1 MAGRTADE
9 ASVTRPVTHV
19 GSGVERRRDSK
30 RPQVGVD
37 GERGPVPQLVGPTQE
52 AVAFDVGVLGRDPET
67 FRQLTQP
74 VRQPGRVE
82 PTGVDDDLDASVHRQ
97 AEAVLHLSHDR
108 RGVPPVGI
116 GRPHQRARVGRRF
129 PQGLARPTVRA
140 QLGLAVTARPYGES
154 TPPIDS
160 EAHAMTMTEDDRYH
174 LHQQLEEA
182 LDERGA
188 NTMME
193 LLPPVGW
200 ADVTTKRD
208 LDQLEERMDL
218 RFQNVDLRF
227 DNVDSRLDE
236 ISENTSLR
244 LNQAAETT
252 NLRFDQAAESTNLR
266 FDQAAESTNLRFDQ
280 AAESTNL
287 RFNQAAESTNL
298 RFEKVE
304 KRIDAQAD
312 RIISKLLTI
321 LVPIIAVA
329 VAFLTAMSV
338 WGPG

>member
-1 MAGRTADE
+1 
-9 ASVTRPVTHV
+9 
-19 GSGVERRRDSK
+19 
-30 RPQVGVD
+30 
-37 GERGPVPQLVGPTQE
+37 
-52 AVAFDVGVLGRDPET
+52 
-67 FRQLTQP
+67 
-74 VRQPGRVE
+74 
-82 PTGVDDDLDASVHRQ
+82 
-97 AEAVLHLSHDR
+97 
-108 RGVPPVGI
+108 
-116 GRPHQRARVGRRF
+116 
-129 PQGLARPTVRA
+129 
-140 QLGLAVTARPYGES
+140 
-154 TPPIDS
+154 
-160 EAHAMTMTEDDRYH
+160 MTMTEHDRYH
-174 LHQQLEEA
+174 LHQQLEEV

-236 ISENTSLR
+236 ISEITGLR
-244 LNQAAETT
+244 FNQAT
-252 NLRFDQAAESTNLR
+252 ESTNLR
-266 FDQAAESTNLRFDQ
+266 FD
-280 AAESTNL
+280 
-287 RFNQAAESTNL
+287 QAAESTNL

>member
-1 MAGRTADE
+1 
-9 ASVTRPVTHV
+9 
-19 GSGVERRRDSK
+19 
-30 RPQVGVD
+30 
-37 GERGPVPQLVGPTQE
+37 
-52 AVAFDVGVLGRDPET
+52 
-67 FRQLTQP
+67 
-74 VRQPGRVE
+74 
-82 PTGVDDDLDASVHRQ
+82 
-97 AEAVLHLSHDR
+97 
-108 RGVPPVGI
+108 
-116 GRPHQRARVGRRF
+116 
-129 PQGLARPTVRA
+129 
-140 QLGLAVTARPYGES
+140 
-154 TPPIDS
+154 
-160 EAHAMTMTEDDRYH
+160 MTMTEDDRYH

-244 LNQAAETT
+244 LNQAAE
-252 NLRFDQAAESTNLR
+252 STNLR
-266 FDQAAESTNLRFDQ
+266 FD
-280 AAESTNL
+280 
-287 RFNQAAESTNL
+287 QAAESTNL

-329 VAFLTAMSV
+329 VAFMTAMSV

>member
-1 MAGRTADE
+1 MTVTEE
-9 ASVTRPVTHV
+9 A
-19 GSGVERRRDSK
+19 
-30 RPQVGVD
+30 
-37 GERGPVPQLVGPTQE
+37 
-52 AVAFDVGVLGRDPET
+52 
-67 FRQLTQP
+67 
-74 VRQPGRVE
+74 
-82 PTGVDDDLDASVHRQ
+82 
-97 AEAVLHLSHDR
+97 
-108 RGVPPVGI
+108 
-116 GRPHQRARVGRRF
+116 
-129 PQGLARPTVRA
+129 
-140 QLGLAVTARPYGES
+140 
-154 TPPIDS
+154 
-160 EAHAMTMTEDDRYH
+160 RYH
-174 LHQQLEEA
+174 LHQQL
-182 LDERGA
+182 DDSVGQKGA

-208 LDQLEERMDL
+208 LGQLEERMDL

-236 ISENTSLR
+236 ISEITGLR
-244 LNQAAETT
+244 FNQATE
-252 NLRFDQAAESTNLR
+252 N
-266 FDQAAESTNLRFDQ
+266 
-280 AAESTNL
+280 TNL
-287 RFNQAAESTNL
+287 RFNQAADSTNLRFDKATESTNL

>member
-1 MAGRTADE
+1 
-9 ASVTRPVTHV
+9 
-19 GSGVERRRDSK
+19 
-30 RPQVGVD
+30 
-37 GERGPVPQLVGPTQE
+37 
-52 AVAFDVGVLGRDPET
+52 
-67 FRQLTQP
+67 
-74 VRQPGRVE
+74 
-82 PTGVDDDLDASVHRQ
+82 
-97 AEAVLHLSHDR
+97 
-108 RGVPPVGI
+108 
-116 GRPHQRARVGRRF
+116 
-129 PQGLARPTVRA
+129 
-140 QLGLAVTARPYGES
+140 
-154 TPPIDS
+154 
-160 EAHAMTMTEDDRYH
+160 MTMTEDDRYH

-244 LNQAAETT
+244 LNQAAE
-252 NLRFDQAAESTNLR
+252 STNLR
-266 FDQAAESTNLRFDQ
+266 FD
-280 AAESTNL
+280 
-287 RFNQAAESTNL
+287 QAAESTNL

>member
-1 MAGRTADE
+1 MTVTEE
-9 ASVTRPVTHV
+9 A
-19 GSGVERRRDSK
+19 
-30 RPQVGVD
+30 
-37 GERGPVPQLVGPTQE
+37 
-52 AVAFDVGVLGRDPET
+52 
-67 FRQLTQP
+67 
-74 VRQPGRVE
+74 
-82 PTGVDDDLDASVHRQ
+82 
-97 AEAVLHLSHDR
+97 
-108 RGVPPVGI
+108 
-116 GRPHQRARVGRRF
+116 
-129 PQGLARPTVRA
+129 
-140 QLGLAVTARPYGES
+140 
-154 TPPIDS
+154 
-160 EAHAMTMTEDDRYH
+160 RYH
-174 LHQQLEEA
+174 RLQQLDDSVGEK
-182 LDERGA
+182 GA

-236 ISENTSLR
+236 ISEITGLR
-244 LNQAAETT
+244 FNQATE
-252 NLRFDQAAESTNLR
+252 N
-266 FDQAAESTNLRFDQ
+266 
-280 AAESTNL
+280 TNL
-287 RFNQAAESTNL
+287 RFNQAADSTNLCFDQATESTNL

-329 VAFLTAMSV
+329 VAFMTAMSV

>member
-1 MAGRTADE
+1 
-9 ASVTRPVTHV
+9 
-19 GSGVERRRDSK
+19 
-30 RPQVGVD
+30 
-37 GERGPVPQLVGPTQE
+37 
-52 AVAFDVGVLGRDPET
+52 
-67 FRQLTQP
+67 
-74 VRQPGRVE
+74 
-82 PTGVDDDLDASVHRQ
+82 
-97 AEAVLHLSHDR
+97 
-108 RGVPPVGI
+108 
-116 GRPHQRARVGRRF
+116 
-129 PQGLARPTVRA
+129 
-140 QLGLAVTARPYGES
+140 
-154 TPPIDS
+154 
-160 EAHAMTMTEDDRYH
+160 MTMTEHDRYH
-174 LHQQLEEA
+174 LHQQLEEV

-236 ISENTSLR
+236 ISEITGLR
-244 LNQAAETT
+244 FNQATE
-252 NLRFDQAAESTNLR
+252 N
-266 FDQAAESTNLRFDQ
+266 
-280 AAESTNL
+280 TNL

>member
-1 MAGRTADE
+1 
-9 ASVTRPVTHV
+9 
-19 GSGVERRRDSK
+19 
-30 RPQVGVD
+30 
-37 GERGPVPQLVGPTQE
+37 
-52 AVAFDVGVLGRDPET
+52 
-67 FRQLTQP
+67 
-74 VRQPGRVE
+74 
-82 PTGVDDDLDASVHRQ
+82 
-97 AEAVLHLSHDR
+97 
-108 RGVPPVGI
+108 
-116 GRPHQRARVGRRF
+116 
-129 PQGLARPTVRA
+129 
-140 QLGLAVTARPYGES
+140 
-154 TPPIDS
+154 
-160 EAHAMTMTEDDRYH
+160 MTMTEHDRYH
-174 LHQQLEEA
+174 LHQQLEEV

-244 LNQAAETT
+244 LNQAAE
-252 NLRFDQAAESTNLR
+252 STNLR
-266 FDQAAESTNLRFDQ
+266 FD
-280 AAESTNL
+280 
-287 RFNQAAESTNL
+287 QAAESTNL

>member
-1 MAGRTADE
+1 
-9 ASVTRPVTHV
+9 
-19 GSGVERRRDSK
+19 
-30 RPQVGVD
+30 
-37 GERGPVPQLVGPTQE
+37 
-52 AVAFDVGVLGRDPET
+52 
-67 FRQLTQP
+67 
-74 VRQPGRVE
+74 
-82 PTGVDDDLDASVHRQ
+82 
-97 AEAVLHLSHDR
+97 
-108 RGVPPVGI
+108 
-116 GRPHQRARVGRRF
+116 
-129 PQGLARPTVRA
+129 
-140 QLGLAVTARPYGES
+140 
-154 TPPIDS
+154 
-160 EAHAMTMTEDDRYH
+160 MTMTEHDRYH
-174 LHQQLEEA
+174 LHQQLEEV

-236 ISENTSLR
+236 ISEITGLR
-244 LNQAAETT
+244 FNQATDST
-252 NLRFDQAAESTNLR
+252 NLRFDKAAESTNLC
-266 FDQAAESTNLRFDQ
+266 FDK
-280 AAESTNL
+280 
-287 RFNQAAESTNL
+287 AAESTNL

-321 LVPIIAVA
+321 LVPVIAVA
-329 VAFLTAMSV
+329 EAFLTAMSV

>member
-1 MAGRTADE
+1 LILYT
-9 ASVTRPVTHV
+9 
-19 GSGVERRRDSK
+19 SGTTGKPKGALFDHHRIMW
-30 RPQVGVD
+30 VD
-37 GERGPVPQLVGPTQE
+37 VNVIATCGM
-52 AVAFDVGVLGRDPET
+52 
-67 FRQLTQP
+67 
-74 VRQPGRVE
+74 RV
-82 PTGVDDDLDASVHRQ
+82 
-97 AEAVLHLSHDR
+97 EAVLHLSHDR

>member
-1 MAGRTADE
+1 
-9 ASVTRPVTHV
+9 
-19 GSGVERRRDSK
+19 
-30 RPQVGVD
+30 
-37 GERGPVPQLVGPTQE
+37 
-52 AVAFDVGVLGRDPET
+52 
-67 FRQLTQP
+67 
-74 VRQPGRVE
+74 
-82 PTGVDDDLDASVHRQ
+82 
-97 AEAVLHLSHDR
+97 
-108 RGVPPVGI
+108 
-116 GRPHQRARVGRRF
+116 
-129 PQGLARPTVRA
+129 
-140 QLGLAVTARPYGES
+140 
-154 TPPIDS
+154 
-160 EAHAMTMTEDDRYH
+160 MTMTEHDRYH
-174 LHQQLEEA
+174 LHQQLEEV

-266 FDQAAESTNLRFDQ
+266 F
-280 AAESTNL
+280 
-287 RFNQAAESTNL
+287 
-298 RFEKVE
+298 EKVE

>member
-1 MAGRTADE
+1 
-9 ASVTRPVTHV
+9 
-19 GSGVERRRDSK
+19 
-30 RPQVGVD
+30 
-37 GERGPVPQLVGPTQE
+37 
-52 AVAFDVGVLGRDPET
+52 
-67 FRQLTQP
+67 
-74 VRQPGRVE
+74 
-82 PTGVDDDLDASVHRQ
+82 
-97 AEAVLHLSHDR
+97 
-108 RGVPPVGI
+108 
-116 GRPHQRARVGRRF
+116 
-129 PQGLARPTVRA
+129 
-140 QLGLAVTARPYGES
+140 
-154 TPPIDS
+154 
-160 EAHAMTMTEDDRYH
+160 MTMTEDDRYH

-266 FDQAAESTNLRFDQ
+266 F
-280 AAESTNL
+280 
-287 RFNQAAESTNL
+287 
-298 RFEKVE
+298 EKVE

>member
-1 MAGRTADE
+1 
-9 ASVTRPVTHV
+9 
-19 GSGVERRRDSK
+19 
-30 RPQVGVD
+30 
-37 GERGPVPQLVGPTQE
+37 
-52 AVAFDVGVLGRDPET
+52 
-67 FRQLTQP
+67 
-74 VRQPGRVE
+74 
-82 PTGVDDDLDASVHRQ
+82 
-97 AEAVLHLSHDR
+97 
-108 RGVPPVGI
+108 
-116 GRPHQRARVGRRF
+116 
-129 PQGLARPTVRA
+129 
-140 QLGLAVTARPYGES
+140 
-154 TPPIDS
+154 
-160 EAHAMTMTEDDRYH
+160 MTMTEHDRYH
-174 LHQQLEEA
+174 LHQQLEEV

-236 ISENTSLR
+236 ISEITG
-244 LNQAAETT
+244 
-252 NLRFDQAAESTNLR
+252 
-266 FDQAAESTNLRFDQ
+266 
-280 AAESTNL
+280 L
-287 RFNQAAESTNL
+287 RFNQATENTNL

>member
-1 MAGRTADE
+1 
-9 ASVTRPVTHV
+9 
-19 GSGVERRRDSK
+19 
-30 RPQVGVD
+30 
-37 GERGPVPQLVGPTQE
+37 
-52 AVAFDVGVLGRDPET
+52 
-67 FRQLTQP
+67 
-74 VRQPGRVE
+74 
-82 PTGVDDDLDASVHRQ
+82 
-97 AEAVLHLSHDR
+97 
-108 RGVPPVGI
+108 
-116 GRPHQRARVGRRF
+116 
-129 PQGLARPTVRA
+129 
-140 QLGLAVTARPYGES
+140 
-154 TPPIDS
+154 
-160 EAHAMTMTEDDRYH
+160 MTMTENDRYH

-227 DNVDSRLDE
+227 DVVNERLDE

-244 LNQAAETT
+244 FN
-252 NLRFDQAAESTNLR
+252 QAAESTNLR
-266 FDQAAESTNLRFDQ
+266 FDQAAEI
-280 AAESTNL
+280 
-287 RFNQAAESTNL
+287 TNL

>member
-1 MAGRTADE
+1 
-9 ASVTRPVTHV
+9 
-19 GSGVERRRDSK
+19 
-30 RPQVGVD
+30 
-37 GERGPVPQLVGPTQE
+37 
-52 AVAFDVGVLGRDPET
+52 
-67 FRQLTQP
+67 
-74 VRQPGRVE
+74 
-82 PTGVDDDLDASVHRQ
+82 
-97 AEAVLHLSHDR
+97 
-108 RGVPPVGI
+108 
-116 GRPHQRARVGRRF
+116 
-129 PQGLARPTVRA
+129 
-140 QLGLAVTARPYGES
+140 
-154 TPPIDS
+154 
-160 EAHAMTMTEDDRYH
+160 MTMTEHDRYH
-174 LHQQLEEA
+174 LHQQLEEV

-227 DNVDSRLDE
+227 DNVDSRLDV
-236 ISENTSLR
+236 ISEITGLR
-244 LNQAAETT
+244 FNQATE
-252 NLRFDQAAESTNLR
+252 N
-266 FDQAAESTNLRFDQ
+266 
-280 AAESTNL
+280 TNL
-287 RFNQAAESTNL
+287 RFNQAADSTNLRFDKATESTNL

>member
-1 MAGRTADE
+1 
-9 ASVTRPVTHV
+9 
-19 GSGVERRRDSK
+19 
-30 RPQVGVD
+30 
-37 GERGPVPQLVGPTQE
+37 
-52 AVAFDVGVLGRDPET
+52 
-67 FRQLTQP
+67 
-74 VRQPGRVE
+74 
-82 PTGVDDDLDASVHRQ
+82 
-97 AEAVLHLSHDR
+97 
-108 RGVPPVGI
+108 
-116 GRPHQRARVGRRF
+116 
-129 PQGLARPTVRA
+129 
-140 QLGLAVTARPYGES
+140 
-154 TPPIDS
+154 
-160 EAHAMTMTEDDRYH
+160 MTMTEHDRYH
-174 LHQQLEEA
+174 LHQQLEEV

-236 ISENTSLR
+236 ISEITGLR
-244 LNQAAETT
+244 LNQAT
-252 NLRFDQAAESTNLR
+252 DSTNLR
-266 FDQAAESTNLRFDQ
+266 FDK
-280 AAESTNL
+280 
-287 RFNQAAESTNL
+287 AAESTNL